1 MNKVILMGRL
11 VRDPETKW
19 TQGEKPMAITR
30 YTLAVDRN
38 AKRNDGQTA
47 DFINC
52 VAFGRQAEFAEKW
65 LKKGTKIAITGHIQ
79 TGSYTNKDGLKVY
92 TTDVAVESSE
102 FCESKSATES
112 NTIANPNDTVPVTTD
127 APKPVTT
134 QMPEWM
140 QIADGADE
148 ELPFS

>member
-11 VRDPETKW
+11 VRDPEIKW
-19 TQGEKPMAITR
+19 TQGEKPMAIAR

-52 VAFGRQAEFAEKW
+52 VAFGKQAEFAEKW

-102 FCESKSATES
+102 FCESKSAAS
-112 NTIANPNDTVPVTTD
+112 HADDTVPVTTD

-140 QIADGADE
+140 QMSEDMDD
-148 ELPFS
+148 LPFS